1 MLPAFRPGEVLVAS
15 PYQAVFPGIPAS
27 ELPPAVITSPEI
39 GPEPQSEGCWWET
52 GLRCRRSVAH
62 WIGIYVE
69 SIYGGAQVHYDW
81 QGDALHIYDNPWGFA
96 GEPEPRVI
104 LPDAH
109 GRYEIHD
116 VWFPIARRSPPTWD
130 VATRPRSRSWQAMLR
145 RAPRRRCC
153 AI

>member
-1 MLPAFRPGEVLVAS
+1 
-15 PYQAVFPGIPAS
+15 
-27 ELPPAVITSPEI
+27 
-39 GPEPQSEGCWWET
+39 
-52 GLRCRRSVAH
+52 VAH